1 MRDADEFDAFYAA
14 SAQRVLGH
22 LSVVLGNRADA
33 EDAVAEA
40 YARAWDRWR
49 SVRDCDSPEAWV
61 RTVAYRIAVSSWR
74 KAVNRLRAHRRD
86 ANGHQA
92 DEVSADHVAI
102 VDALRRL
109 GVDQRR
115 AVVLHHLVGLS
126 VAEIAAETGTSPN
139 TIKTWLARG
148 RKALAVHLTTSG
160 DEGRSRA
167 V

>member
-1 MRDADEFDAFYAA
+1 M
-14 SAQRVLGH
+14 
-22 LSVVLGNRADA
+22 
-33 EDAVAEA
+33 
-40 YARAWDRWR
+40 
-49 SVRDCDSPEAWV
+49 
-61 RTVAYRIAVSSWR
+61 SSWR

-86 ANGHQA
+86 ANGHQV
-92 DEVSADHVAI
+92 DEVSADHIAI
-102 VDALRRL
+102 VAALRRL

-148 RKALAVHLTTSG
+148 RQALAVHLTTSG